1 MLETAEVESLLSKL
15 CIELGFCLPP
25 EHENRL
31 IENPPAI
38 IEEFTDAVFR
48 LEGLNAQFA
57 ERHLYRQVR
66 DKIAQAFEQH
76 MQEHFFDS
84 LKNDPILLSYS

>member
-1 MLETAEVESLLSKL
+1 MLETVEVESLLSKL

-31 IENPPAI
+31 IENPPATI
-38 IEEFTDAVFR
+38 DEFTDAVFR
-48 LEGLNAQFA
+48 LEGLDPQNA

-66 DKIAQAFEQH
+66 DKIAQAFEKHGQD
-76 MQEHFFDS
+76 HFFDS
-84 LKNDPILLSYS
+84 LKNDPF